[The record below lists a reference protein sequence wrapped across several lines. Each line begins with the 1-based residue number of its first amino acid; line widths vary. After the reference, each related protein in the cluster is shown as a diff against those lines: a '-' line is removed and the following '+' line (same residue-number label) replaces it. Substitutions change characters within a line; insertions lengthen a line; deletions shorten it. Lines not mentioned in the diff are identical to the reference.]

1 MRTPLTSYLYPKGVG
16 TLYPIARITQTD
28 FGWRE
33 EYINQF
39 GQVIFVKDVH
49 SNTNQQPKP
58 LPE

>member
-1 MRTPLTSYLYPKGVG
+1 MQRLTSYLYPRGFG

-33 EYINQF
+33 EYLNQF
-39 GQVIFVKDVH
+39 GQVIFVKDIHNPVEE
-49 SNTNQQPKP
+49 PLKP